1 MAIYGIGSNWNNVEV
16 KEKFF
21 KNNQIVIGWDKKSA
35 NDLYSFISSLK
46 VGDIVYLKSNQP
58 GSRDIRVKGIGI
70 VIKNFVGCITTEE
83 YESTD
88 VTDWNS
94 LFVKV
99 KWIVKDE
106 FHITIPE
113 NEGKLTNIR
122 AATVYEEYLPYVQN
136 KIIDYLFNN

>member
-1 MAIYGIGSNWNNVEV
+1 MAGI
-16 KEKFF
+16 
-21 KNNQIVIGWDKKSA
+21 KKSA
-35 NDLYSFISSLK
+35 NDLYSFIASLK

-106 FHITIPE
+106 FYITIPE
-113 NEGKLTNIR
+113 DEGKLTNIR

-136 KIIDYLFNN
+136 KIIDYLFKN

>member
-99 KWIVKDE
+99 K
-106 FHITIPE
+106 
-113 NEGKLTNIR
+113 
-122 AATVYEEYLPYVQN
+122 
-136 KIIDYLFNN
+136 